1 MGRTGARA
9 GRGGGAN
16 GQREDGGCEGRGR
29 DALTALVCG
38 DGCPAF
44 AVARSSLPP
53 GESLSATAGSAPG
66 GPPGGAPGGGPGG
79 APGGG
84 PGGFNSA
91 PFCVPAWELPQ
102 RAPDLGSKTV
112 ISAGAEEPQ
121 AGCAQLAR
129 PGHTT
134 FCNPRGFSARMGRR
148 RPVRQPS
155 LQHGAC
161 ERSGWAHACSS
172 SARSARMLH
181 QGWS

>member
-66 GPPGGAPGGGPGG
+66 GPPGGAPGGGPGA

-91 PFCVPAWELPQ
+91 PFSVPAWELPQ
-102 RAPDLGSKTV
+102 RAPDLEAKRSFRLV
-112 ISAGAEEPQ
+112 QRS
-121 AGCAQLAR
+121 
-129 PGHTT
+129 
-134 FCNPRGFSARMGRR
+134 RR
-148 RPVRQPS
+148 RAVRS
-155 LQHGAC
+155 
-161 ERSGWAHACSS
+161 
-172 SARSARMLH
+172 
-181 QGWS
+181 